1 MWWLRAV
8 LATLALLPAG
18 VVGAAQP
25 TPSVDTDRRV
35 ALVIG
40 NSSYTNVSPLP
51 NPANDAADVS
61 AALERLGFEVTRAS
75 DVNREGLMRTLRT
88 FSRESAGASVAVV
101 FYAGHGVELDGTNY
115 LVPVDA
121 YLEWDADVQFEAI
134 PLDFVLSATEG
145 VGRLRVVILDACR
158 NNPFAIQARNPT
170 RGVRVG
176 RGLAEIEEMPAGRN
190 IIVAYA
196 TAAGAVADDGDARN
210 SPFTKALLE
219 HLEEPDIEVHMM
231 FRRVTDTVLR
241 DTSQEQQPYLYASLS
256 ADPYYL
262 KASPPEPVSVFVDE
276 GARRLSEVLGRP
288 LSAEGRDENR
298 WTDLHY
304 AAVLDMPTLVGAL
317 VDEGAAVDARLLG
330 DGGRLGGDLSRAL
343 GDFGVRVGSL
353 RRDGATALHL
363 AARSGSREALT
374 ELLARGA
381 SVSARDAA
389 GRTPLHD
396 AAAADAVGEVGVL
409 LAAGVDVGSRD
420 NAGDTPLH
428 VAAAAGALAAMEEL
442 LSGGADVLMRN
453 DAGET
458 PLDRLRSDTPA
469 SRQPLRDPNR
479 EAPRARADARRTTTV
494 GDLPVDA
501 AQEETVFWQSIAG
514 SADPADF
521 QEYLERYP
529 SGTYARLARLRMS
542 RSMRASADRLG
553 NVGGDPPRPVPEL
566 AQRVLVPEVVMVPT
580 LRFRMGSPLA
590 DNERPVREVRLEAF
604 AVGVREV
611 TYAEF
616 QAYVAATGRGE
627 HVLECG
633 RQRSFW
639 RLWRESLDEG
649 AAARCVT
656 WQDAQG
662 YIRWLSAVTG
672 SRYRLPSEAESEYVS
687 RLAAAI
693 GVFDMRG
700 SAWEWVEDCWHDD
713 YRGAPTDGSAWT
725 RAGDCTYRVLRGG
738 SPTPTERRRDR
749 EDGEED
755 NESDLRP
762 EDIGFRVAR
771 TP

>member
-1 MWWLRAV
+1 MSTGSRCSLTVAWLLLAV
-8 LATLALLPAG
+8 SSATATQPAPG
-18 VVGAAQP
+18 VE
-25 TPSVDTDRRV
+25 TDRRV

-40 NSSYTNVSPLP
+40 NSAYANVLRLP

-75 DVNREGLMRTLRT
+75 DVNREGLMRTLRS
-88 FSRESAGASVAVV
+88 FSRQSAGASVAVV

-219 HLEEPDIEVHMM
+219 HLEEPDVEVHMM

-241 DTSQEQQPYLYASLS
+241 DTSQGQQPYLYASLS

-262 KASPPEPVSVFVDE
+262 KAGPPEPVSALFVDE

-304 AAVLDMPTLVGAL
+304 AAVLDMPTLVSAL
-317 VDEGAAVDARLLG
+317 VDEGAPVDARLLG
-330 DGGRLGGDLSRAL
+330 DGGRLGGELSRAL
-343 GDFGVRVGSL
+343 GDFGVRARGM

-363 AARSGSREALT
+363 AARSGSREALS

-389 GRTPLHD
+389 GRTALHV
-396 AAAADAVGEVGVL
+396 AAAADAVGEIGVL
-409 LAAGVDVGSRD
+409 LAEGADVRSRD

-428 VAAAAGALAAMEEL
+428 LAAAAGALATMEEL

-458 PLDRLRSDTPA
+458 PLDRLRSSPA
-469 SRQPLRDPNR
+469 PVSVEPSV
-479 EAPRARADARRTTTV
+479 EAVRPEAGPETAPARAPA
-494 GDLPVDA
+494 
-501 AQEETVFWQSIAG
+501 F
-514 SADPADF
+514 ADD
-521 QEYLERYP
+521 EDRLTGRYP
-529 SGTYARLARLRMS
+529 GEAETAGERLSKLAGDATEIHRLMAEFGRVARVTGTTFLFVHLNDLTTDALFAAPFKYSLRAQARTRTMFYVQGVADEDTAVATNFLFQQRSESFQS
-542 RSMRASADRLG
+542 RSNSIM
-553 NVGGDPPRPVPEL
+553 NFEP
-566 AQRVLVPEVVMVPT
+566 
-580 LRFRMGSPLA
+580 
-590 DNERPVREVRLEAF
+590 
-604 AVGVREV
+604 
-611 TYAEF
+611 
-616 QAYVAATGRGE
+616 
-627 HVLECG
+627 
-633 RQRSFW
+633 
-639 RLWRESLDEG
+639 
-649 AAARCVT
+649 
-656 WQDAQG
+656 
-662 YIRWLSAVTG
+662 
-672 SRYRLPSEAESEYVS
+672 
-687 RLAAAI
+687 
-693 GVFDMRG
+693 
-700 SAWEWVEDCWHDD
+700 
-713 YRGAPTDGSAWT
+713 
-725 RAGDCTYRVLRGG
+725 
-738 SPTPTERRRDR
+738 
-749 EDGEED
+749 
-755 NESDLRP
+755 
-762 EDIGFRVAR
+762 GFRVSAGDEIR
-771 TP
+771 GILSVDALLDVRSTIWIHHDGLRIIRFALPPDVVAKLVG

>member
-1 MWWLRAV
+1 
-8 LATLALLPAG
+8 
-18 VVGAAQP
+18 
-25 TPSVDTDRRV
+25 
-35 ALVIG
+35 
-40 NSSYTNVSPLP
+40 
-51 NPANDAADVS
+51 
-61 AALERLGFEVTRAS
+61 
-75 DVNREGLMRTLRT
+75 
-88 FSRESAGASVAVV
+88 
-101 FYAGHGVELDGTNY
+101 
-115 LVPVDA
+115 
-121 YLEWDADVQFEAI
+121 
-134 PLDFVLSATEG
+134 
-145 VGRLRVVILDACR
+145 
-158 NNPFAIQARNPT
+158 
-170 RGVRVG
+170 
-176 RGLAEIEEMPAGRN
+176 MPAGRN

-501 AQEETVFWQSIAG
+501 AQEETVSGSPSPGVQIRRISRSIW
-514 SADPADF
+514 
-521 QEYLERYP
+521 
-529 SGTYARLARLRMS
+529 SGT
-542 RSMRASADRLG
+542 
-553 NVGGDPPRPVPEL
+553 
-566 AQRVLVPEVVMVPT
+566 
-580 LRFRMGSPLA
+580 
-590 DNERPVREVRLEAF
+590 
-604 AVGVREV
+604 
-611 TYAEF
+611 
-616 QAYVAATGRGE
+616 QA
-627 HVLECG
+627 
-633 RQRSFW
+633 
-639 RLWRESLDEG
+639 
-649 AAARCVT
+649 
-656 WQDAQG
+656 
-662 YIRWLSAVTG
+662 
-672 SRYRLPSEAESEYVS
+672 
-687 RLAAAI
+687 
-693 GVFDMRG
+693 
-700 SAWEWVEDCWHDD
+700 
-713 YRGAPTDGSAWT
+713 
-725 RAGDCTYRVLRGG
+725 
-738 SPTPTERRRDR
+738 
-749 EDGEED
+749 
-755 NESDLRP
+755 
-762 EDIGFRVAR
+762 AR
-771 TP
+771 TPGWRGFVCRVRCGRPQIGWATWVATRRGPFPSWHSGSWFPR